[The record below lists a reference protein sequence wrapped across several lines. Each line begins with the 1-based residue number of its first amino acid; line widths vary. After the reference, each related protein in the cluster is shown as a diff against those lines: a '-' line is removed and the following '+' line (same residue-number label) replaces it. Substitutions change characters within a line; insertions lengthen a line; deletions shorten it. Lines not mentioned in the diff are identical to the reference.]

1 MKNSKQEPN
10 KKKITSKQ
18 IIAIVGVIV
27 LALLYVVTLVLA
39 FFDGPM
45 ARHLFQIS
53 LFASLGMPL
62 VIWLYIWMYGKI
74 TQKHT
79 MADLD
84 IGGHQREEDNQL

>member
-1 MKNSKQEPN
+1 MKNNNQEPT

-18 IIAIVGVIV
+18 IIAIVGVIL

-45 ARHLFQIS
+45 ARRLFQIS
-53 LFASLGMPL
+53 LFASLAMPL
-62 VIWLYIWMYGKI
+62 VIWFYIWIYGKL

-79 MADLD
+79 IADLD
-84 IGGHQREEDNQL
+84 IGGQKREEDNQL